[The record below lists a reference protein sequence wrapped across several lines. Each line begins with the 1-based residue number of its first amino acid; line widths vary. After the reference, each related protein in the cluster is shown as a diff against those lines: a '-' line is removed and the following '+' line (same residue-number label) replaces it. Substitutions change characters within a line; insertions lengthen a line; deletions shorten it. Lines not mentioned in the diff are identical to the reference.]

1 MNDKLADLN
10 HHRYQ
15 YWQQQDNLVALP
27 AYSGDAFQALK
38 ASDSELSD
46 TLLQHVQ
53 QHLIIISGL
62 YGAVRPLD
70 GTFDLSSLVQ
80 ISLRNTKPLSLWCT
94 TIKRSD

>member
-70 GTFDLSSLVQ
+70 GTFDLFSLFQ

>member
-46 TLLQHVQ
+46 TLLQRAH

-70 GTFDLSSLVQ
+70 GTFDLFSLFQ
-80 ISLRNTKPLSLWCT
+80 ISLRNTKPLPLWCT
-94 TIKRSD
+94 MIKRSD